1 MFKKVTYSVISFSVL
16 ATSLGIV
23 NAHAKESS
31 NNQSTSEK
39 EQWGMATNNT

>member
-23 NAHAKESS
+23 NAHAKES